1 MFDQQELAEHAQ
13 ARWALGA
20 VENVC
25 GLAARRLV
33 AQQLSRATLAQK
45 NTLTQVLTDSASDLQ
60 RAYLIMEVLARPNYV
75 RTLWPHM
82 NLTERD
88 VRNKLRQLCP
98 DFTNA
103 EVSGWGY
110 RNTYNPSVPHGEA
123 FPMLVHGF
131 GAQKEVASDDAGWAD
146 YVIGEGSA
154 PNRVIAKP
162 VLRSLSNPA
171 TISSL
176 VLSCSLLS
184 GAKCSTASPLG
195 WIINAPVWNIFGF
208 APRDIQF
215 PNDNARTMNGIAQA
229 QGIAK
234 GQNNM
239 ALKHAWQSYANL
251 AQVITQTQGTGGESH
266 YNEIVVL
273 GTSRLFNTTTT
284 VTGIFIKVCV
294 HQGHQYLVDAI
305 DPELYDIPGLGDV
318 MGFYSDNR
326 IIDAINLC
334 ARTYNLPIVP
344 VVDDK
349 LQGLRTGHRFD
360 VVFNGLTI
368 RNNWN
373 CALA

>member
-1 MFDQQELAEHAQ
+1 MFDQLELAEHAQ

-33 AQQLSRATLAQK
+33 AQRLSRATLAQK

-60 RAYLIMEVLARPNYV
+60 RAYLIMDVLARPDYV
-75 RTLWPHM
+75 RSLWPHM
-82 NLTERD
+82 NLSERD
-88 VRNKLRQLCP
+88 VRNKLRNLCP
-98 DFTNA
+98 DFNNA

-110 RNTYNPSVPHGEA
+110 RCTYNPLVPHGET

-154 PNRVIAKP
+154 PNRAIAKP

-184 GAKCSTASPLG
+184 STKCSTASPLG

-215 PNDNARTMNGIAQA
+215 PNDNARTMNGIDQA
-229 QGIAK
+229 RGIAK

-239 ALKHAWQSYANL
+239 ALKHALHSYPNL

-273 GTSRLFNTTTT
+273 GTSRLFSTATT

-305 DPELYDIPGLGDV
+305 DPELYDVPGLGDV
-318 MGFYSDNR
+318 MGFYSDDRVIN
-326 IIDAINLC
+326 AITHC

-360 VVFNGLTI
+360 VVFNGLTV